1 MPPRKRLPIVQ
12 YRSPVTEQRFVLDH
26 VVGLDAL
33 AANERFSSATPDM
46 VEAIVDGIAALAA
59 GEYAPTNRIGDTDP
73 PRWQDGAVVTP
84 DVFKSAYRAFVDGG
98 WGTLDGPAE
107 FGGQGLPF
115 ALANVVMESLGSAN
129 MGLTLIN
136 ILTPGAIHALKAY
149 GSPEQQGRW
158 LPKLVTGE
166 WNGTMNLTE
175 PGAGSDVGA
184 LCTTAEP
191 VAGSDLW
198 RIIGQK
204 IYITWGEHDLT
215 DNIVHLVLARTP
227 GAPPGTRGI
236 SLFLVP
242 KFRLDD
248 AGNPTIPN
256 NVRCLSIEH
265 KLGINS
271 SPTCVMAYG
280 EGGDSLGELVGD
292 IGGGMRA
299 MFVMMN
305 AARLLVGNQGV
316 QIGERATQ
324 QACQWAAERIQ
335 SARASDPDAGP
346 VAIIEHP
353 DVRRMLLRMKA
364 LTEGARALVYYAA
377 GQLDRGTLG
386 DGEAQARCDVLI
398 PLAKAWATD
407 AGCEIASIGVQVHG
421 GMGFVEETGAAQH
434 YRDARIAPIY
444 EGTNGIQ
451 AADLVG
457 RKLGLANGT
466 AVDRL
471 IDDIAAGA
479 LPDSPL
485 ARLAADCAEVTAW
498 MRAASVDDRL
508 AGSSDFLSM
517 FAVAVAGWQMQRQ
530 HDRATAMLAAG
541 EGDPAFLTAKV
552 ATTRFFLDRIV
563 PEALGR
569 KAGAMAG
576 AGGLYTL
583 SAEQL
588 VAA

>member
-1 MPPRKRLPIVQ
+1 MH
-12 YRSPVTEQRFVLDH
+12 YRPPVTEQRFVLDH
-26 VVGLDAL
+26 VVGMAEL
-33 AANERFSSATPDM
+33 AMSERFAGATPDM
-46 VEAIVDGIAALAA
+46 VAAIVDGIAALAE
-59 GEYAPTNRIGDTDP
+59 GEYAPTNRIGDTMP
-73 PRWQDGAVVTP
+73 PRWQDGAVITP
-84 DVFKSAYRAFVDGG
+84 DAFKTAYRAFVDGG
-98 WGTLDGPAE
+98 WGTLDGPVE
-107 FGGQGLPF
+107 HGGQGLPF

-136 ILTPGAIHALKAY
+136 ILTPGAIHALGAY
-149 GSPEQQGRW
+149 GSPEQQARW

-175 PGAGSDVGA
+175 AGAGSDVGA
-184 LCTTAEP
+184 LRTMAEP
-191 VAGSDLW
+191 VEGSDLW
-198 RIIGQK
+198 RISGQK
-204 IYITWGEHDLT
+204 IYITWGEHDMT
-215 DNIVHLVLARTP
+215 DNVVHLVLARTP

-242 KFRLDD
+242 KFRLDE

-265 KLGINS
+265 KLGIHS

-316 QIGERATQ
+316 QIAERAMQ
-324 QACQWAAERIQ
+324 QAARYAADRVQ
-335 SARASDPDAGP
+335 SARASHPDGGP

-377 GQLDRGTLG
+377 GQLDRGKAG
-386 DGEAQARCDVLI
+386 DGDAEARCEVLI

-407 AGCEIASIGVQVHG
+407 IGCEVASIGVQVHG

-466 AVDRL
+466 AIDRL
-471 IDDIAAGA
+471 IDDVAAGA
-479 LPDSPL
+479 ATGSPL

-498 MRAASVDDRL
+498 LRGASVDDRL
-508 AGSSDFLSM
+508 AGSTDFLAMLS
-517 FAVAVAGWQMQRQ
+517 VAVAGWQMQRQ
-530 HDRATAMLAAG
+530 HDIAAAMLSAG
-541 EGDPAFLTAKV
+541 EGDPAFLTAKL

-563 PEALGR
+563 PEAIGR
-569 KAGAMAG
+569 KAGALAG